1 MDFESVGGPK
11 MVPYVKTKSFLL
23 NDTFL
28 STVCKLVSTIG
39 HLDNYTQP
47 VHLKKKKKLENCKK
61 CNILNNNCDLLI
73 SRLIPV

>member
-1 MDFESVGGPK
+1 
-11 MVPYVKTKSFLL
+11 MVPCVKTKSFLL

-47 VHLKKKKKLENCKK
+47 VHLKIENCKK
-61 CNILNNNCDLLI
+61 CNILNNCDLLI